1 MIIQVRSCGAA
12 LGGLSRMKIGRP
24 ICLIRTEAA
33 IFMGE
38 KRGLAY
44 RIFIGENNLRDF
56 EKVLDSFIII
66 GYT

>member
-1 MIIQVRSCGAA
+1 MIIQARSCGAA

-44 RIFIGENNLRDF
+44 RIFYR
-56 EKVLDSFIII
+56 
-66 GYT
+66 

>member
-1 MIIQVRSCGAA
+1 MIIQARSCGAA

-24 ICLIRTEAA
+24 ICSIRTEAA

-44 RIFIGENNLRDF
+44 RIFYR
-56 EKVLDSFIII
+56 
-66 GYT
+66 